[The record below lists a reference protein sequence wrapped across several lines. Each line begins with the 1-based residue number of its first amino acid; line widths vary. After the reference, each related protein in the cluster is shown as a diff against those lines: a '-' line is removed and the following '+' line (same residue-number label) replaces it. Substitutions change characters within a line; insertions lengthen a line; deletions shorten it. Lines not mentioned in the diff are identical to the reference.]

1 VKAKGFFYNLVTMQP
16 KVIINSKAFKLTLKR
31 LCYQLIEQHDDFSNT
46 VIIGVQPRGSILGD
60 RIQQELKNIA
70 KIEVPLGKLDITFFR
85 DDFRRTEKPLTARAT
100 EINFQIENKKV
111 VLVDDVLYTGRTIR
125 AAMDAMLGY
134 GRPSS
139 VELLVFVDRR
149 FTRNLPIEATYV
161 GRSVDSIDSQRVS
174 VEWAKTEGEDKV
186 LMFST
191 DKEK

>member
-1 VKAKGFFYNLVTMQP
+1 MQP

-31 LCYQLIEQHDDFSNT
+31 LCYQLIEQHDDFSDT
-46 VIIGVQPRGSILGD
+46 VLIGVQPRGSILGE

-70 KIEVPLGKLDITFFR
+70 KIDVPLGKLDITFFR

-125 AAMDAMLGY
+125 AAMDAMLVY

>member
-1 VKAKGFFYNLVTMQP
+1 MTLISEQQLP
-16 KVIINSKAFKLTLKR
+16 SIIKR
-31 LCYQLIEQHDDFSNT
+31 LAHQILETYPGLENA
-46 VIIGVQPRGSILGD
+46 VIVGLQPRGVFLSD
-60 RIQQELKNIA
+60 
-70 KIEVPLGKLDITFFR
+70 KIVAALQKEIDPSLVQYGKLDITFFR
-85 DDFRRTEKPLTARAT
+85 DDIRRELHLGSETNLP
-100 EINFQIENKKV
+100 FSIEGKTV
-111 VLVDDVLYTGRTIR
+111 ILIDDVLYTGRTIR

>member
-1 VKAKGFFYNLVTMQP
+1 MKAKGFFYNLGTMQP

-31 LCYQLIEQHDDFSNT
+31 LCYQLIEQHDDFSDT
-46 VIIGVQPRGSILGD
+46 VLIGVQPRGSILGE

-70 KIEVPLGKLDITFFR
+70 KIDVPLGKLDITFFR

-125 AAMDAMLGY
+125 AAMDAMLVY

>member
-1 VKAKGFFYNLVTMQP
+1 VKAKGFFYNLGTMQP

-31 LCYQLIEQHDDFSNT
+31 LCYQLIEQHDDFSDT
-46 VIIGVQPRGSILGD
+46 VLIGVQPRGSILGE

-70 KIEVPLGKLDITFFR
+70 KIDVPLGKLDITFFR

-125 AAMDAMLGY
+125 AAMDAMLVY